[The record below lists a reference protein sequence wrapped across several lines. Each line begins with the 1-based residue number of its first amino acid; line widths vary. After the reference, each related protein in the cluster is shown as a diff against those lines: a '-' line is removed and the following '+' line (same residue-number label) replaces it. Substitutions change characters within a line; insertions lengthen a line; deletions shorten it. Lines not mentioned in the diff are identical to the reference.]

1 MQEIVYKIIL
11 EDTALIGQNC
21 WDSVKPLNYQGGPF
35 NWFFENSAPLLI
47 FVDQEVIFQIPGGK
61 VDGDF
66 WLNIPHLVFFGQVVG
81 IVTVGVTTI

>member
-21 WDSVKPLNYQGGPF
+21 WDSVKPLNYQAGPF

-47 FVDQEVIFQIPGGK
+47 FVDQEVIFQIPGWGVGK
-61 VDGDF
+61 YYGSIF
-66 WLNIPHLVFFGQVVG
+66 LIW
-81 IVTVGVTTI
+81 